1 MAEKE
6 PLVGIIDSNQDLI
19 ELMEIWIGNIGFR
32 TASENLI
39 RIKDK
44 PERYLRF
51 LSRYDPRVL
60 AIDVP
65 IPYEEN
71 WNFIR
76 GLMNLK
82 ESEGRGFVLTTT
94 NKPRLERLVNAT
106 ETLELVGKP
115 FDLDELAKKIIET
128 CQSFKGNRR

>member
-6 PLVGIIDSNQDLI
+6 PLVGIIDSNQDVI
-19 ELMEIWIGNIGFR
+19 EIMEIWIRNVGFR

-51 LSRYDPRVL
+51 LSCYDPRVL

-65 IPYEEN
+65 FPYEEN

-106 ETLELVGKP
+106 ETLELVDKP